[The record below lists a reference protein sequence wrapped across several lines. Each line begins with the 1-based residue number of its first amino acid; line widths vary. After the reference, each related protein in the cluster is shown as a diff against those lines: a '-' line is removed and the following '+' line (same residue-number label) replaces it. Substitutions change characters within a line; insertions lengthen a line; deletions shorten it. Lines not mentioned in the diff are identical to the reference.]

1 MMNLSWRHF
10 GVLAA
15 CLLVVDVHARAP
27 ELGETL
33 GIGELLDGS
42 FLVVSSGGRAKE
54 VEVPR
59 SLFFTASSMASDGRF
74 IVGYSDRGFTVLN
87 QNLRPVWSRP
97 DPPYNVIALALSAD
111 GMQIAVAAA
120 DLWAARW
127 TATTWKLF
135 TISSSRR
142 QRDIGRFSYTR
153 SADELVTVNWD
164 PTGQR
169 LVFNDKGAIRVT
181 NVESSASRVV
191 GMGLSPTWSPDG
203 QWIAY
208 RTGEGQIALMNA
220 ETGAI
225 DARRFGVHLAS
236 FAHWSPDLK
245 YAGEQRVSVEWR
257 LAWGGYLLLR
267 AVYVQR
273 DGE

>member
-1 MMNLSWRHF
+1 
-10 GVLAA
+10 
-15 CLLVVDVHARAP
+15 
-27 ELGETL
+27 
-33 GIGELLDGS
+33 
-42 FLVVSSGGRAKE
+42 
-54 VEVPR
+54 
-59 SLFFTASSMASDGRF
+59 
-74 IVGYSDRGFTVLN
+74 
-87 QNLRPVWSRP
+87 
-97 DPPYNVIALALSAD
+97 
-111 GMQIAVAAA
+111 
-120 DLWAARW
+120 
-127 TATTWKLF
+127 
-135 TISSSRR
+135 
-142 QRDIGRFSYTR
+142 
-153 SADELVTVNWD
+153 
-164 PTGQR
+164 
-169 LVFNDKGAIRVT
+169 VFNDKGAIRVT
-181 NVESSASRVV
+181 NVESGASRVV

>member
-74 IVGYSDRGFTVLN
+74 IVGYSDRGFH
-87 QNLRPVWSRP
+87 
-97 DPPYNVIALALSAD
+97 
-111 GMQIAVAAA
+111 
-120 DLWAARW
+120 
-127 TATTWKLF
+127 
-135 TISSSRR
+135 
-142 QRDIGRFSYTR
+142 
-153 SADELVTVNWD
+153 E
-164 PTGQR
+164 
-169 LVFNDKGAIRVT
+169 
-181 NVESSASRVV
+181 
-191 GMGLSPTWSPDG
+191 
-203 QWIAY
+203 
-208 RTGEGQIALMNA
+208 
-220 ETGAI
+220 
-225 DARRFGVHLAS
+225 
-236 FAHWSPDLK
+236 
-245 YAGEQRVSVEWR
+245 YAGEQRVSVEQR

-267 AVYVQR
+267 AVDSAYTWRRLLIGPQT
-273 DGE
+273 